1 MWVAIGSILMM
12 FAGLT
17 SAYIVKSNQANW
29 EEVQVPKAFWAST
42 GAILLSS
49 VTMQLAVR
57 AFRQRAFARYRG
69 LLVATLTLGIVFV
82 ALQWMGFQWLWNHGV
97 QFQGAGAGQF
107 LYAIAGLHAV
117 HVIGGVVAL
126 AVVFARAF
134 VGRSKNYNVVP
145 VEVMATY
152 WHFVDILWLYL
163 LIFFVWIG

>member
-1 MWVAIGSILMM
+1 MM

-29 EEVQVPKAFWAST
+29 EEVQLPKAFWAST
-42 GAILLSS
+42 AAILLSS

-57 AFRQRAFARYRG
+57 AFRQRQFSRYRS
-69 LLVATLTLGIVFV
+69 LLVVTLVLGIAFV
-82 ALQWMGFQWLWNHGV
+82 ALQWAGFQWLWNHGV
-97 QFQGAGAGQF
+97 QFRGAGAGQF

-117 HVIGGVVAL
+117 HVIGGVIAL
-126 AVVFARAF
+126 IVVFCKAF
-134 VGRSKNYNVVP
+134 FGRSKSYNVVP

-152 WHFVDILWLYL
+152 WHFVDVLWLYL